1 MFHNMNTY
9 TCFEMRVRTAVP
21 PPRKCSHVIY
31 QAKNWAILLVGENR
45 IHQRRAGLSVNQ
57 ETRTG
62 QALRNRILEKSSPCR
77 QRLLER
83 PKNPLRRAC

>member
-1 MFHNMNTY
+1 
-9 TCFEMRVRTAVP
+9 MRVRTAVP
-21 PPRKCSHVIY
+21 PCKCSHVMY

-83 PKNPLRRAC
+83 PKNLLRRAC